1 MRQQKAGSWVAMT
14 ALGLFLALSACGD
27 EGSTGI
33 QGGKVPRLEVN
44 EGSRPVTLNGT
55 VAVSAISPT
64 RIRIGNRGSGD
75 LVIRGISID
84 SPTPGAFEVL
94 SLPMPTAA
102 NPVTI
107 APSGLEH
114 EFTIVFNPSAVAEG
128 ERPRATVSI
137 ATNKTIDSGEVF
149 TFYAAPETA
158 AAKILLQPP
167 VLDFGLVQAQTSSTK
182 AINVLNTGAATLN
195 ISKVFISGHLGY
207 TIRLNGVDYPVS
219 AETSSNGITLD
230 PPLALAPGTAQQV
243 DVTYTAAGAEA
254 AEGSILFMTNDPTAP
269 SGTEAKLFANLQGPC
284 VRVNPTRVDFGGKI
298 VGQLSEIM
306 LEVQSCGDVDLIISN
321 IDVVD
326 DPSGVFDIDKS
337 RIAATPITLAP
348 DASVMVPVTYFPS
361 ALAVLGG
368 DGQFVRDIGKLRIQS
383 NAFLPDFDV
392 DLSGFGTDGR
402 CPTAVINVAQG
413 DEVLPQTRLQLDAI
427 NSTASAGAVTAWQ
440 WSVVQPSGSQSRFV
454 PSEFVRNPTFEANV
468 VGTYTF
474 KLKVFDA
481 MGTES
486 CSDAEYT
493 VNVTSDDAVRV
504 ELLWRT
510 PGDPDESD
518 TGGTASFSAG
528 SDVDLHFLHPSANG
542 AYFDWTYDCYWENTN
557 PEWGLFGPTDNPRL
571 DRDDT
576 DGAGPEN
583 LNVATPQQGMR
594 FQVGTH
600 YWNDWGYGDAFATIR
615 VYIYGVLRD
624 QWADVR
630 ITNGDMWDSHYIDW
644 PSGTVTR
651 ITGPGGAARITP
663 QYPVSPGLPF

>member
-1 MRQQKAGSWVAMT
+1 MRHQKAGSWVAMT

-27 EGSTGI
+27 DGSGGI
-33 QGGKVPRLEVN
+33 QSGKVPRIEVN
-44 EGSRPVTLNGT
+44 EGSRPVPLNGT
-55 VAVSAISPT
+55 VAVSATTQT
-64 RIRIGNRGSGD
+64 RIRVGNRGSGD
-75 LVIRGISID
+75 LVIRNISID
-84 SPTPGAFEVL
+84 SPTQGAFEVL
-94 SLPMPTAA
+94 GLPVPSAA
-102 NPVTI
+102 NPITI
-107 APSGLEH
+107 APGGLEH
-114 EFTIVFNPSAVAEG
+114 EFTIVFNASAVAEG
-128 ERPRATVSI
+128 ERPRATVTI

-158 AAKILLQPP
+158 TAKILLQPP

-195 ISKVFISGHLGY
+195 ISKIFISGHLGY
-207 TIRLNGVDYPVS
+207 TLRVNGTDYPVS

-254 AEGSILFMTNDPTAP
+254 AEGSVLFMTNDPSAP

-321 IDVVD
+321 IDVVED
-326 DPSGVFDIDKS
+326 TSGVFDIDKS
-337 RIAATPITLAP
+337 RIATTPITLAP

-361 ALAVLGG
+361 AVAILGG

-392 DLSGFGTDGR
+392 DLTGFGTDGR
-402 CPTAVINVAQG
+402 CPTAVIQVLQG
-413 DEVLPQTRLQLDAI
+413 DEVLPQTNLQLDAI
-427 NSTASAGAVTAWQ
+427 NSTASQGAVTAWE
-440 WSVVQPSGSQSRFV
+440 WSVVPPSGSVSTFV
-454 PSEFVRNPTFEANV
+454 PSRFVRNPTFEANI
-468 VGTYTF
+468 VGAYTF
-474 KLKVFDA
+474 RLKVFDA
-481 MGTES
+481 MGTAS

-493 VNVTSDDAVRV
+493 VNVTSDDAIRV

-510 PGDPDESD
+510 PGDPDETDS
-518 TGGTASFSAG
+518 TSGFGPSVG
-528 SDVDLHFLHPSANG
+528 SDVDLHFLHPRANG
-542 AYFDWTYDCYWENTN
+542 NYFDLQWDCFWENST
-557 PEWGLFGPTDNPRL
+557 PEWGFFGPTDNPRL

-576 DGAGPEN
+576 DGGGPEN
-583 LNVATPQQGMR
+583 LNMQLGEAGGVR
-594 FQVGTH
+594 YQVGVH
-600 YWNDWGYGDAFATIR
+600 YWDDWGFGPAFVTVR

-630 ITNGDMWDSHYIDW
+630 LTNSDLWSTHYIDW
-644 PSGTVTR
+644 PSTTVTR
-651 ITGPGGAARITP
+651 ITGPGGSTMITP
-663 QYPVSPGLPF
+663 NVSFW

>member
-1 MRQQKAGSWVAMT
+1 
-14 ALGLFLALSACGD
+14 
-27 EGSTGI
+27 
-33 QGGKVPRLEVN
+33 
-44 EGSRPVTLNGT
+44 
-55 VAVSAISPT
+55 
-64 RIRIGNRGSGD
+64 
-75 LVIRGISID
+75 
-84 SPTPGAFEVL
+84 
-94 SLPMPTAA
+94 
-102 NPVTI
+102 VTI
-107 APSGLEH
+107 APAGLEH
-114 EFTIVFNPSAVAEG
+114 EFDIVFNPSAVPNG
-128 ERPRATVSI
+128 ERPRATVTI

-149 TFYAAPETA
+149 TFYAAPEA
-158 AAKILLQPP
+158 ASAKILLQPP

-182 AINVLNTGAATLN
+182 SINVLNTGAATLEIN
-195 ISKVFISGHLGY
+195 KIFLSGHLGY
-207 TIRLNGVDYPVS
+207 TMRVGGVDYPVTAESSS
-219 AETSSNGITLD
+219 AGITLN
-230 PPLALAPGTAQQV
+230 PALTLAPGTAQQV

-254 AEGSILFMTNDPTAP
+254 AEGSIIFMTNDPGSP

-321 IDVVD
+321 VDVIE
-326 DPSGVFDIDKS
+326 DPSGVYDVDKS
-337 RIAATPITLAP
+337 RLAATPITLAP

-361 ALAVLGG
+361 ALAVLGS

-383 NAFLPDFDV
+383 NAFLADFDV

-402 CPTAVINVAQG
+402 CPTAVITVAQG
-413 DEVLPQTRLQLDAI
+413 DEVLPQTVLQLDAI
-427 NSTASAGAVTAWQ
+427 NSTASQGAVTAWE
-440 WSVVQPSGSQSRFV
+440 WSVVQPAGSVSTFRPSG
-454 PSEFVRNPTFEANV
+454 FVRNPTFEANV
-468 VGTYTF
+468 VGVYTF

-486 CSDAEYT
+486 CSEAEYV

-518 TGGTASFSAG
+518 TGGTAGFSAG
-528 SDVDLHFLHPSANG
+528 SDVDLHFLHPRANG
-542 AYFDWTYDCYWENTN
+542 AYFDWTYDCYWENVN
-557 PEWGLFGPTDNPRL
+557 PEWGFFGPSDNPRL

-583 LNVATPQQGMR
+583 LNVATPEQNVR

-600 YWNDWGYGDAFATIR
+600 YWNDWSYGHAFATIR

-630 ITNGDMWDSHYIDW
+630 IVNEDMWDSHYIDW
-644 PSGTVTR
+644 PSGVVTR
-651 ITGPGGAARITP
+651 ITGAGGTPRITP
-663 QYPVSPGLPF
+663 NYPVSTGLPF